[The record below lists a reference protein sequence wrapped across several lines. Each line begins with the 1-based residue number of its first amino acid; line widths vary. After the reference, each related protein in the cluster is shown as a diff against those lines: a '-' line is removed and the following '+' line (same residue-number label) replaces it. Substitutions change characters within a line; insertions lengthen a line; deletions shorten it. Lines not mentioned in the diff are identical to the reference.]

1 MNSFKTIGR
10 KKFPNGRKGL
20 SFPSSFFFVI
30 FVSFVVQ
37 GTAFAQFT
45 APLSVPPPGPAASQR
60 IPILNDVSIDQKL
73 NSHVPA
79 GVALVDEQG
88 RDVKL
93 GDFFGKRPVLLV
105 LAYYECPMLCS
116 EVLSAM
122 VGSIETL
129 SFNPGRDFEV
139 VVVSFNPGDTPAQ
152 AAEKKRTYLKRYG
165 RVGTEDGFHFLTGRQ
180 ESITQLTEAVGFH
193 YAFDKSIGQYAHP
206 AVLHVLTADGRL
218 SRYLY
223 GIDFPPRDLR
233 LALVEAADGKIGTKV
248 DQFLL
253 YCYHYDP
260 QTGRYGFA
268 ILNAVRLGG
277 LLTVALMAMFIVTT
291 LRRERRQASA
301 VLGTATGI
309 R

>member
-1 MNSFKTIGR
+1 MKIPTNEHTFMMKPAPRARRSVV
-10 KKFPNGRKGL
+10 
-20 SFPSSFFFVI
+20 FFFVCL
-30 FVSFVVQ
+30 VSVVVP
-37 GTAFAQFT
+37 GGASAQFT
-45 APLSVPPPGPAASQR
+45 APLSVPPPGPAASER
-60 IPILNDVSIDQKL
+60 IPILNDAGIEQKL
-73 NSHVPA
+73 GGQVP
-79 GVALVDEQG
+79 GDIALVDERG
-88 RDVKL
+88 RDVRL
-93 GDFFGKRPVLLV
+93 GDFLGRRPVLLV
-105 LAYYECPMLCS
+105 LAYYECPMLCN

-139 VVVSFNPGDTPAQ
+139 VVVSFNPGDTPSM
-152 AAEKKRTYLKRYG
+152 AAAKKATYLKRYG
-165 RVGTEDGFHFLTGRQ
+165 RVGTDDGFHFLTGRP
-180 ESITQLTEAVGFH
+180 ESIKTLTEAVGFH
-193 YAFDKSIGQYAHP
+193 YAFEKSTGQYAHP
-206 AVLHVLTADGRL
+206 AVLHVLTSQGRL

-233 LALVEAADGKIGTKV
+233 LALLEAAEGKIGTKV

-260 QTGRYGFA
+260 QTGRYGFG

-277 LLTVALMAMFIVTT
+277 VLTVALMAIFIVTT